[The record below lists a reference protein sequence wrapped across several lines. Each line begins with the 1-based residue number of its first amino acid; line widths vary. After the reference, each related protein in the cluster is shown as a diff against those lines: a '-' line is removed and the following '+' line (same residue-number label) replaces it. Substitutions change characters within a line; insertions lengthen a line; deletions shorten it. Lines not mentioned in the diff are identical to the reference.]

1 MKTNWVRCIECEE
14 IYSDYEYDLTDD
26 CDLCGAKN
34 STRDYDIDSSPDYLA
49 EFKALMEA
57 KLQNGLFYYD
67 LPLCCRSLNS

>member
-26 CDLCGAKN
+26 CDLCGAQN
-34 STRDYDIDSSPDYLA
+34 STRDYDIDSSLDYLA

>member
-57 KLQNGLFYYD
+57 
-67 LPLCCRSLNS
+67 R